1 MGAYVYVDCLLDE
14 DQRFHGK
21 FRRRFRMPFNQF
33 TIFVEEVKRENYFP
47 WWMGGD
53 ATGRQSSPIE
63 LLLLGALRYLG
74 HGFTFDDLEECTA
87 ILDEVHRVFF
97 HKFIEVGS
105 THSYNKFVKA
115 PQNSDELHEHM
126 HEFIQAEMPG
136 AFASMNAIHI
146 IHEICNWRV
155 RRAHMG
161 PKLKHATRT
170 YNLMVKH
177 RRQILTSTQ
186 EYPGLINDK
195 TVILFDI
202 FMQDIKNG
210 KFDRYT
216 FSLFERRRDDL
227 VEVQYNGVW
236 ITVDNGYH
244 NWSITVPP
252 VPNSDSRTEIRWSEW
267 VKSMRKDAGE
277 YIYCFNH

>member
-126 HEFIQAEMPG
+126 HEFIQAGMPG
-136 AFASMNAIHI
+136 AFASMDAIHI
-146 IHEICNWRV
+146 IHELCNWRV

-161 PKLKHATRT
+161 PKSKHATRT
-170 YNLMVKH
+170 YNLMINH
-177 RRQILTSTQ
+177 SRRILASTQ
-186 EYPGLINDK
+186 GNPWSFNDK
-195 TVILFDI
+195 TVILFST
-202 FMQDIKNG
+202 FMQDMIQLKCNTMMFG
-210 KFDRYT
+210 
-216 FSLFERRRDDL
+216 L
-227 VEVQYNGVW
+227 
-236 ITVDNGYH
+236 
-244 NWSITVPP
+244 
-252 VPNSDSRTEIRWSEW
+252 
-267 VKSMRKDAGE
+267 
-277 YIYCFNH
+277 